1 MKAPR
6 MSLFMVIGENIKK
19 RIAAGILKEGDK
31 LPSCREFAEELG
43 VNPNTV
49 QRAYTQLEEE
59 GVVFT
64 IAKKGVFVSS
74 GRRPRP
80 DRNKILAMK
89 IAELKMPDLNAASVE
104 AAYSMICG
112 TARSMGIVV
121 EE

>member
-1 MKAPR
+1 MKAPK
-6 MSLFMVIGENIKK
+6 MSLFLVIGENIKR
-19 RIAAGILKEGDK
+19 RIAAGMLKEGDK

-74 GRRPRP
+74 ARRPRP
-80 DRNKILAMK
+80 DRGQMLLSK
-89 IAELKMPDLNAASVE
+89 IAELKNLGYTREEIESAVA
-104 AAYSMICG
+104 
-112 TARSMGIVV
+112 TAFDDHITV
-121 EE
+121 

>member
-1 MKAPR
+1 M
-6 MSLFMVIGENIKK
+6 
-19 RIAAGILKEGDK
+19 
-31 LPSCREFAEELG
+31 PSCREFAEELG

-89 IAELKMPDLNAASVE
+89 IAELKNMGFTRDEILTALS
-104 AAYSMICG
+104 AAY
-112 TARSMGIVV
+112 TPAQV
-121 EE
+121 

>member
-31 LPSCREFAEELG
+31 LPSCRKFAEELG

-89 IAELKMPDLNAASVE
+89 IAELKNMGFTRDEILTALS
-104 AAYSMICG
+104 AAY
-112 TARSMGIVV
+112 TPAQV
-121 EE
+121 